1 MSNLNDTFEQLQV
14 FLRSLREFNEAIR
27 LSAAELAESDE
38 QITALW
44 EDDAAV
50 RYRGV
55 YEPLAESLRSYLAVD
70 AYPVR
75 TFHRD
80 EGHAVRRLSARGVGD
95 DGH

>member
-44 EDDAAV
+44 DDDAAV

-55 YEPLAESLRSYLAVD
+55 YDPLAESLRSYLAAD
-70 AYPVR
+70 ASRFEHFIETKV
-75 TFHRD
+75 TQF
-80 EGHAVRRLSARGVGD
+80 D
-95 DGH
+95 DFLHGE